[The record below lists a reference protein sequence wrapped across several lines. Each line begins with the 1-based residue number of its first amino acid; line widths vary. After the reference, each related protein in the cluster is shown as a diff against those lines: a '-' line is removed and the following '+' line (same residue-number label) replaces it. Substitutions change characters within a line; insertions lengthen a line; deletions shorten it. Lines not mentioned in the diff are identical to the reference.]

1 MEIVAP
7 QRLPHP
13 VFLTEPPYAEYLRKF
28 TTGDIRATHA
38 QVRRFRE
45 FAGVGDPLADA
56 VVAAMRAMPDGQGR
70 VLLERAIE
78 EGIDAVPQAPQE
90 FRAFFAQVDEIPFW
104 LDAEQI
110 ELGARTSR
118 RSGIL
123 GLYAL
128 QGLALM
134 GGYLASRPGKTLVA
148 TGNLRS
154 AAPRRLV
161 ETASWWLD
169 ITEPKAL
176 TRFGTGFKNTLRV
189 RILHAQVRAAMV
201 RRPGWDYEAWDHPL
215 NQVQTVG
222 TLTLFSLAFL
232 VGTHELGVRH
242 TTREREAVVHMWR
255 YIGYL
260 QGIVPELVP
269 TTEADTWRLFWLEA
283 VTEFIPDE
291 DSLRLARALA
301 DTFGPPEGENPASRL
316 IHWAVS
322 NYTGSYSRLV
332 LGRRNADFL
341 ELPDSALFR
350 TAVVATSTAVRSLE
364 LVRQLVPGATSI
376 SDRVGTATR
385 RWLIDRGV
393 REVRAN
399 LGYQTHEHPP
409 V

>member
-1 MEIVAP
+1 METVAP

-13 VFLTEPPYAEYLRKF
+13 AFLTEPPYTEYLRKF
-28 TTGDIRATHA
+28 APGDIRGTRE

-45 FAGVGDPLADA
+45 FAAMGDPLADS

-70 VLLERAIE
+70 ALLERAIE
-78 EGIDAVPQAPQE
+78 EGIDAVPGAPEE
-90 FRAFFAQVDEIPFW
+90 FRAFFAEVDHLPFW
-104 LDAEQI
+104 LDMGQV
-110 ELGARTSR
+110 ELGALTSR
-118 RSGIL
+118 RSGVL

-161 ETASWWLD
+161 ETASWWVD
-169 ITEPKAL
+169 VTEPKAL

-232 VGTHELGVRH
+232 VGTHALGVRH

-255 YIGYL
+255 YVGYL
-260 QGIVPELVP
+260 QGIVPELLP
-269 TTEADTWRLFWLEA
+269 TTEADTWRVFWLEA

-301 DTFGPPEGENPASRL
+301 ETFGPEGEYPASRL
-316 IHWAVS
+316 AHWAIS

-332 LGRRNADFL
+332 LGQRNADFL

-350 TAVVATSTAVRSLE
+350 TAVLATSAAVRSLE
-364 LVRQLVPGATSI
+364 VARRLLPGGTLL
-376 SDRVGTATR
+376 SDRVGRATR
-385 RWLIDRGV
+385 RWMIDRGV

-399 LGYQTHEHPP
+399 LGYQTHERAPA
-409 V
+409 